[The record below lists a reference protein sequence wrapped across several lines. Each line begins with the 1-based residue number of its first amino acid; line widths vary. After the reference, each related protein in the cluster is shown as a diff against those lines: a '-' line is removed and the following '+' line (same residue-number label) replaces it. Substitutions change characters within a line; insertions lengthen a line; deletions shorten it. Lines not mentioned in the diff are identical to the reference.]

1 MKIVSLKANNILKIK
16 AIFIEADGKSVTLS
30 GKNGS
35 GKTSVMRAITMA
47 LAGADSIAEKP
58 IHGDEEDARVI
69 LNLGDLVVT
78 RTFHK
83 TDNKT
88 TLTVTSPEGAK
99 YPKPQNVLDALCGKL
114 SFDPLEFARMGQSDP
129 GKQLKT
135 LKSLV
140 GLDFS
145 ELDMKRQGL
154 FDERTMVGRDVKAAE
169 SKTSGKSIMPG
180 LPDAPVSVADL
191 MKQLQDAQTANRAID
206 EADQSLRNDAQ
217 ALMAARDELTRKKKE
232 IADLEARLEALQADL
247 EKFIAAGKI
256 KADALAKRRTEV
268 EAMKRVD
275 TAPISQKI
283 TNADATNADIRAN
296 IQLKTDQESV
306 TRHTAKYD
314 GLTKQIE
321 AIDEDKQA
329 QLKAAKFPLK
339 GLCFTDTGVTLDGIP
354 FDQCSTGDQIRASA
368 AIGIALN
375 PKLKVLLIR
384 DASMLDK
391 DNLALLAGMAK
402 EHDVQLWL
410 ESVSDSEEVAVTIE
424 GEGK

>member
-16 AIFIEADGKSVTLS
+16 AVYIEANGKSVTLS

-35 GKTSVMRAITMA
+35 GKTSVMRAIEMA

-58 IHGDEEDARVI
+58 IHGDEEDARVM
-69 LNLGDLVVT
+69 LDLGDLRVT

-88 TLTVTSPEGAK
+88 TLTVTTAEGAK
-99 YPKPQNVLDALCGKL
+99 CPKPQAILDALCGKL

-154 FDERTMVGRDVKAAE
+154 FDERTMVGRDVKAVEA
-169 SKTSGKSIMPG
+169 KLAAKSLMPG
-180 LPDAPVSVADL
+180 LPDDPVSVANL
-191 MKQLQDAQTANRAID
+191 MKELEDAQAANKKVDAA
-206 EADQSLRNDAQ
+206 EQSLRNDEI
-217 ALMAARDELTRKKKE
+217 ALQMLREKAAAARLKIAALEEQIVSLETEIEGVNVDGKAKSRALDLRKK
-232 IADLEARLEALQADL
+232 
-247 EKFIAAGKI
+247 
-256 KADALAKRRTEV
+256 EV
-268 EAMKRVD
+268 AAMKRID

-283 TNADATNADIRAN
+283 TSADATNGDIRAN
-296 IQLKTDQESV
+296 QQIKVDQASLV
-306 TRHTAKYD
+306 NYKAKHD
-314 GLTKQIE
+314 GLTKKIE
-321 AIDEDKQA
+321 AIDDDKQK
-329 QLKAAKFPLK
+329 QLKEAKFPLK
-339 GLCFTDTGVTLDGIP
+339 GLGFTDTGVTLDGIP

-368 AIGIALN
+368 AIGMALN

-384 DASMLDK
+384 DASLLDK
-391 DNLALLAGMAK
+391 DGLEILAKMAK
-402 EHDVQLWL
+402 DNDVQLWM
-410 ESVSDSEEVAVTIE
+410 EEVGDSEEVAVTIE